1 MAKDKIFK
9 VNGNNKIFYLIDLEA
24 IYALEI
30 EKDDDGNYNYVVGFT
45 KDGRTIE
52 VGKKQ
57 ANDFI
62 EAWLDLK
69 R

>member
-9 VNGNNKIFYLIDLEA
+9 VNEDSSIFYLVDLES

-30 EKDDDGNYNYVVGFT
+30 EKDDNEDYNYVVGFA

-52 VGKKQ
+52 VGKEQ
-57 ANDFI
+57 ACDFI
-62 EAWLDLK
+62 EAWLNFK

>member
-1 MAKDKIFK
+1 MAKDRIFK

-30 EKDDDGNYNYVVGFT
+30 EKDDDRDYYYVVGFAR
-45 KDGRTIE
+45 DGRTIE
-52 VGKKQ
+52 VGKEQ
-57 ANDFI
+57 ADDFI
-62 EAWLDLK
+62 GAWFAYK

>member
-1 MAKDKIFK
+1 MSKEKIFR
-9 VNGNNKIFYLIDLEA
+9 VNGNSNIFYFVDLNA

-52 VGKKQ
+52 VEKEQ
-57 ANDFI
+57 TDDFVK
-62 EAWLDLK
+62 AWLEIK

>member
-1 MAKDKIFK
+1 MAKNKIFK
-9 VNGNNKIFYLIDLEA
+9 VNGDSKIFYLVDLEA
-24 IYALEI
+24 IYALKI
-30 EKDDDGNYNYVVGFT
+30 EKDDNKDYNYVVGFA

-57 ANDFI
+57 ADDFI
-62 EAWLDLK
+62 EAWLELK

>member
-1 MAKDKIFK
+1 MSKEKIFK
-9 VNGNNKIFYLIDLEA
+9 VNENSSIFYLVDLEA

-30 EKDDDGNYNYVVGFT
+30 EKDDDGNYDYVVGFA

-52 VGKKQ
+52 VGKNQ
-57 ANDFI
+57 ADDFVK
-62 EAWLDLK
+62 AWLEIK

>member
-9 VNGNNKIFYLIDLEA
+9 VNCGSKIFYLIDLEA

-30 EKDDDGNYNYVVGFT
+30 EKDDNEDYNYVVGFT

-52 VGKKQ
+52 VGKNQ
-57 ANDFI
+57 AYNFI
-62 EAWLDLK
+62 EAWLYYK